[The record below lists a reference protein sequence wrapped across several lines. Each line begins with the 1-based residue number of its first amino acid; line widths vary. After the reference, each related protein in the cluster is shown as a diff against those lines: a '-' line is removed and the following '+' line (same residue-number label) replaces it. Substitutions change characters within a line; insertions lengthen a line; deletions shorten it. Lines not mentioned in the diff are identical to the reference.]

1 MVQWQRHV
9 LPFLLRRI
17 GKSNKVDSI
26 FRLPSFP
33 SSQSHFQIQ
42 NTTTHFPIYN
52 RFPFLHHLQ
61 GISTT
66 TKLLVN
72 SSEPEQTPIS
82 SPLAQVSLLGAS
94 NGEQDQNKKPLNKK
108 DKVQAVLKGIK
119 QSPKKVNLVATLVRG
134 MLVKDALMQLQLT
147 VKRAAKTVFQVINS
161 AKANGSHNHGLDPE
175 RLVVDEAFV
184 GKGYFKKR
192 VNIHGRGKCGMKVR
206 PECRLTVVLREI
218 TPEEEA
224 KIARLRVHN
233 YKKLSKREQK
243 LVPHQLIESNPVW
256 GRKNRSSSQNS
267 SVAAS

>member
-9 LPFLLRRI
+9 LPFILRRI
-17 GKSNKVDSI
+17 GKSNKVASI
-26 FRLPSFP
+26 YPLPSFP

-66 TKLLVN
+66 THLLAS

-82 SPLAQVSLLGAS
+82 SPLAPISLLGAS
-94 NGEQDQNKKPLNKK
+94 KGEQDQNQKPLAKK

-134 MLVKDALMQLQLT
+134 MLVKDALMQLHLT
-147 VKRAAKTVFQVINS
+147 VKRAAKTVYQVINS

-175 RLVVDEAFV
+175 RLIVDEAFV

-243 LVPHQLIESNPVW
+243 LVPHQLIESNPIW
-256 GRKNRSSSQNS
+256 GRKNRSSSQNLS
-267 SVAAS
+267 ATAS

>member
-1 MVQWQRHV
+1 MVQWHRHV

-17 GKSNKVDSI
+17 GNSNKVASI
-26 FRLPSFP
+26 SRLPSFP
-33 SSQSHFQIQ
+33 PSQTHIQIQ
-42 NTTTHFPIYN
+42 KTT
-52 RFPFLHHLQ
+52 PFLINNPFQFLHQLQ

-66 TKLLVN
+66 THLLAD
-72 SSEPEQTPIS
+72 SSAPDQAPVS
-82 SPLAQVSLLGAS
+82 SPLAPLSLLGAS
-94 NGEQDQNKKPLNKK
+94 KSDQDQKQKPIAKK

-161 AKANGSHNHGLDPE
+161 AKANASHNHGLDSE
-175 RLVVDEAFV
+175 RLIVDEAFV

-233 YKKLSKREQK
+233 YKKLTKREIK
-243 LVPHQLIESNPVW
+243 LVPHQLIETNPVW
-256 GRKNRSSSQNS
+256 GRKNRSSQQNA